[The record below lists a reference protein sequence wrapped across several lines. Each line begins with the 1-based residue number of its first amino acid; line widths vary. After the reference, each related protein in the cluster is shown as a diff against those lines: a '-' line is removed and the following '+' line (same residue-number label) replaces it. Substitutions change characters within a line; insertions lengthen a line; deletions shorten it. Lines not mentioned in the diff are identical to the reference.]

1 MSTPTALLPHK
12 HVRFSDST
20 LGVAGKLRSLL
31 DQPRSVDELQA
42 LLEHARSHGGWP
54 GRATLSDIV
63 SALSVLYA
71 LHQIELCAEGRVKAV
86 RR

>member
-1 MSTPTALLPHK
+1 MSTQTALLPHK

-31 DQPRSVDELQA
+31 DQPRSIDELQA
-42 LLEHARSHGGWP
+42 LLEHARSHGWP
-54 GRATLSDIV
+54 GRSTLSDIV

-71 LHQIELCAEGRVKAV
+71 LGQIELCAEGRVKALL
-86 RR
+86 R